1 MAKYK
6 YKSRQQIKHLNKLKE
21 IIATQSRGPAIPEP
35 ESAYLGPYKIDC
47 LVRLHRLVLD
57 VRKDTLALTADDGT
71 YFKRDN
77 FLAGLGY
84 KVIRFNRKMIY
95 EQPGEVLRQI
105 HESIAEYGS
114 GNL

>member
-6 YKSRQQIKHLNKLKE
+6 YNSKQQLKHLNRLKE
-21 IIATQSRGPAIPEP
+21 IIASQSRGTAIPEP
-35 ESAYLGPYKIDC
+35 ESVYLGPYRVDC
-47 LVRLHRLVLD
+47 LVRMHRLVLE
-57 VRKDTLALTADDGT
+57 VQKDTMTASKESGD

-95 EQPGEVLRQI
+95 EQPAEVLRQI
-105 HESIAEYGS
+105 HESIAAYGS

>member
-1 MAKYK
+1 MTKYK
-6 YKSRQQIKHLNKLKE
+6 YRSRQQLKHLNKLKE
-21 IIATQSRGPAIPEP
+21 ILSSQSRGTAIPEP
-35 ESAYLGPYKIDC
+35 ESVYLGPYKVDC

-57 VRKDTLALTADDGT
+57 VKKDTFTASKDGGD